1 MIPER
6 GANELYQTQ
15 TIPENPIQTKEKPT
29 EKQSNEISNEN
40 TRNVTYDSARG

>member
-15 TIPENPIQTKEKPT
+15 TIPENPIQTKEKP
-29 EKQSNEISNEN
+29 SNEISNEN